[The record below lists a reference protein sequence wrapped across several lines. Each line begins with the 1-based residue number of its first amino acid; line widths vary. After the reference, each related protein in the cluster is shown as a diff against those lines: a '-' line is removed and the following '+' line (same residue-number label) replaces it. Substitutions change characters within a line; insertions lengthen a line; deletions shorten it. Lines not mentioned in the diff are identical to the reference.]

1 MKSDSPMDNVMT
13 ICCGMALDDTLGKY
27 GCPNCEGDYQA
38 MPSIREMI
46 REEAEKQNLTAYAIS
61 KLSGTRKEGRKE
73 VPVVSIVHVQAY
85 LNGEKDMTSE
95 RLDAIMKVLKLEVK
109 RK

>member
-1 MKSDSPMDNVMT
+1 
-13 ICCGMALDDTLGKY
+13 
-27 GCPNCEGDYQA
+27 
-38 MPSIREMI
+38 MPTIRESI
-46 REEAEKQNLTAYAIS
+46 QAQASRLGLTAYAIS
-61 KLSGTRKEGRKE
+61 KQAGTRKEGRKE

-95 RLDAIMKVLKLEVK
+95 RLDAIMRVLELEVK